1 MPLSFDDLLDQKEF
15 WALLFVLGWLL
26 LNWPLLSLA
35 SGHAVAGVPAVLIYI
50 TAVWLAI
57 ILMLYL
63 FDLRAQE

>member
-1 MPLSFDDLLDQKEF
+1 MPLSFDDLLGQKEF

-35 SGHAVAGVPAVLIYI
+35 AGHALAGVPAVLIYI

-63 FDLRAQE
+63 FDRGTHE